1 MSSNDGTR
9 STDAYE
15 NRLAHHFFPA
25 SLKLVDAPRRKF
37 LGGML
42 SVNQA
47 NDRGEI
53 IVSGIADSVAYD
65 AKVRIDVSVDWNGD
79 IHIDGGRLNSYRG
92 QLGAY
97 RRRAGASHGL
107 LAPMT
112 PGKVIARCSGRRAAL
127 VRFFQ

>member
-9 STDAYE
+9 PTDAYE
-15 NRLAHHFFPA
+15 SLLAHHFFPV
-25 SLKLVDAPRRKF
+25 SLKLVDVPRRKF

-79 IHIDGGRLNSYRG
+79 IHIDAGRLN
-92 QLGAY
+92 
-97 RRRAGASHGL
+97 
-107 LAPMT
+107 
-112 PGKVIARCSGRRAAL
+112 
-127 VRFFQ
+127 F

>member
-9 STDAYE
+9 STDAHE
-15 NRLAHHFFPA
+15 SRLAHRFFPVSLNWLA
-25 SLKLVDAPRRKF
+25 SRGGTF

-47 NDRGEI
+47 NDHGEI
-53 IVSGIADSVAYD
+53 IVSGVAYSAAHD

-97 RRRAGASHGL
+97 QRRSGAAHGVG
-107 LAPMT
+107 ADDDGGDDSRVRP
-112 PGKVIARCSGRRAAL
+112 RRGAAHL
-127 VRFFQ
+127 VL

>member
-1 MSSNDGTR
+1 MRVGAPIISSPCLQNWLTSRGGT
-9 STDAYE
+9 
-15 NRLAHHFFPA
+15 
-25 SLKLVDAPRRKF
+25 F

-42 SVNQA
+42 LVNQA
-47 NDRGEI
+47 NDHGEI

-112 PGKVIARCSGRRAAL
+112 PGKVIASCSGRRAAL